1 VKTTAESANPDSAVE
16 AQVEEL
22 SSRLESSL
30 AAALPGL
37 SGAGVADAAAPS
49 REFGVDRLVESMR
62 YSLQTPGKRVRPLLL
77 LAAARGLGTSLESA
91 LPFATALEM
100 IHAYSLIHDDLP
112 AMDDDELRR
121 GQPTNHVLF
130 GDGMATLA
138 GDGLLTEAFC
148 LLMACGADPA
158 LTLMIA
164 GKFARA
170 AGVQGMVGGQ
180 AADLMA
186 EGLQSGDDNGVT
198 AADGDTRGD
207 RAELLRAIHR
217 RKTGELLQVSAVA
230 GALLA
235 AADSAQVAAVDDFG
249 LHFGLAFQIA
259 DDIKDELLDTKSTG
273 KRAGGDRARGKLTYP
288 AVHGVARSLEFGRA
302 ELAAALAALA
312 PLGPAGELLQ
322 HIANSSVV
330 PVFERAAD

>member
-1 VKTTAESANPDSAVE
+1 VKTTAESANPANAAE

-30 AAALPGL
+30 AAVVPGL
-37 SGAGVADAAAPS
+37 SGAGAADAATPS

-77 LAAARGLGTSLESA
+77 LAAARGLGASLESS

-148 LLMACGADPA
+148 LLMACGTDPA
-158 LTLMIA
+158 LTLLVA
-164 GKFARA
+164 GEFARA

-186 EGLQSGDDNGVT
+186 EGLQSDDDDCV
-198 AADGDTRGD
+198 AAVDGDKHGD

-235 AADSAQVAAVDDFG
+235 GADSAQLAAADDFG

-259 DDIKDELLDTKSTG
+259 DDLKDELLDTAATG

-288 AVHGVARSLEFGRA
+288 AVHGVARSLELGRA
-302 ELAAALAALA
+302 ELTAALAALA

-322 HIANSSVV
+322 HIASSSVV
-330 PVFERAAD
+330 PVFELAAG

>member
-1 VKTTAESANPDSAVE
+1 VKTTAESANPAIALE
-16 AQVEEL
+16 ARVEEL

-30 AAALPGL
+30 AAVLPGI
-37 SGAGVADAAAPS
+37 SGAGAADAASPS

-77 LAAARGLGTSLESA
+77 LAAARGLGAPLESA

-148 LLMACGADPA
+148 LLMACSADPA
-158 LTLMIA
+158 LTLRIA
-164 GKFARA
+164 GEFARA

-186 EGLQSGDDNGVT
+186 EGLQSGDG
-198 AADGDTRGD
+198 AAAAGGDKRGD

-230 GALLA
+230 GVLLAGGDSAQLA
-235 AADSAQVAAVDDFG
+235 AADDFG

-259 DDIKDELLDTKSTG
+259 DDVKDELLDTAATG

-288 AVHGVARSLEFGRA
+288 AVHGVARSLELGRA

-312 PLGPAGELLQ
+312 PLGPAGGLLQ
-322 HIANSSVV
+322 HIASSSVV
-330 PVFERAAD
+330 PVFEQAAG

>member
-1 VKTTAESANPDSAVE
+1 VKTTAESANPASAVE

-30 AAALPGL
+30 AAVLPGL
-37 SGAGVADAAAPS
+37 SGAGAADAATPS

-77 LAAARGLGTSLESA
+77 LAAARGLGASLESS

-158 LTLMIA
+158 LTLLIA
-164 GKFARA
+164 GEFARA

-180 AADLMA
+180 AADLLA
-186 EGLQSGDDNGVT
+186 EGMQSGGKH
-198 AADGDTRGD
+198 GD

-235 AADSAQVAAVDDFG
+235 GADSTQLAAADDFG

-259 DDIKDELLDTKSTG
+259 DDVKDELLDTAATG

-288 AVHGVARSLEFGRA
+288 AVHGVARSLELGRA

-312 PLGPAGELLQ
+312 PLGSASELLQ
-322 HIANSSVV
+322 HIARSSVV
-330 PVFERAAD
+330 PVFEQAAG